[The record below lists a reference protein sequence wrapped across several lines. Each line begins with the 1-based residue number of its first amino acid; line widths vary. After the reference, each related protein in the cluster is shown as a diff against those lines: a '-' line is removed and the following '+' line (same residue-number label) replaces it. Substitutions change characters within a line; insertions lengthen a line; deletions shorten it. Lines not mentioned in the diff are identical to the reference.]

1 MQTSCDPAVVIERTV
16 AEHLEVLGDLPAGCR
31 LVAKGA
37 MLMPSM
43 GVCGTRLTS
52 RGSGMPATSRIVGA
66 TSITWWNWDRS
77 PLRAES
83 IGKMQI
89 SILLF

>member
-1 MQTSCDPAVVIERTV
+1 
-16 AEHLEVLGDLPAGCR
+16 
-31 LVAKGA
+31 
-37 MLMPSM
+37 M
-43 GVCGTRLTS
+43 GVCGTRMTS
-52 RGSGMPATSRIVGA
+52 RGSGMPATSRSVRA

-89 SILLF
+89 SILLL